1 MQTTGG
7 RSGCLSDANGPQGWM
22 TDRGEE
28 QNEAKT
34 LVTPGKKTGGH
45 GRFRLEMLLTLSDVR
60 LLLLPVEWGEF

>member
-28 QNEAKT
+28 QTEAKWKK
-34 LVTPGKKTGGH
+34 PGTIPSP
-45 GRFRLEMLLTLSDVR
+45 F
-60 LLLLPVEWGEF
+60 PI